1 MTFLLV
7 AALLYFLPAI
17 IGHNKRD
24 ATGIFIL
31 NLVAGWTVIGW
42 FVALLWAC
50 ASDSRVHTVLVPAG
64 AAFRYSC
71 RCGAHGARGSAVLLG
86 LRQTF
91 VIFRTRVTE

>member
-24 ATGIFIL
+24 AAGIFLL
-31 NLVAGWTVIGW
+31 NLLAGWTGIGW
-42 FVALLWAC
+42 IVALLWAC
-50 ASDSRVHTVLVPAG
+50 ASDPRVYTVLVPAG
-64 AAFRYSC
+64 AAVTVSRPV
-71 RCGAHGARGSAVLLG
+71 RRAAARGSAILLG

-91 VIFRTRVTE
+91 VIFRLRVLE

>member
-24 ATGIFIL
+24 STGIFIL

-50 ASDSRVHTVLVPAG
+50 ASDSCPR
-64 AAFRYSC
+64 
-71 RCGAHGARGSAVLLG
+71 AR
-86 LRQTF
+86 RF
-91 VIFRTRVTE
+91 VIAAVAARWSPRERNIAGLAAGICNLQDPSE

>member
-1 MTFLLV
+1 MTFLFV

-24 ATGIFIL
+24 STGIFVL
-31 NLVAGWTVIGW
+31 NLLVGWTVIGW

-64 AAFRYSC
+64 PAERYHAA
-71 RCGAHGARGSAVLLG
+71 CGTLQPVGAQYCWACGRHL
-86 LRQTF
+86 
-91 VIFRTRVTE
+91 

>member
-31 NLVAGWTVIGW
+31 NLLAGWTGIGW
-42 FVALLWAC
+42 IVALLWAC
-50 ASDSRVHTVLVPAG
+50 ASDSRVHTVFVPAG

-71 RCGAHGARGSAVLLG
+71 RCGALEPAGAQYCWACGRHL
-86 LRQTF
+86 
-91 VIFRTRVTE
+91 

>member
-24 ATGIFIL
+24 ASGIFIL

-50 ASDSRVHTVLVPAG
+50 ASDPRVQTVLAPAG
-64 AAFRYSC
+64 AAVRYHAA
-71 RCGAHGARGSAVLLG
+71 CGTLQPARAQYCWACGRHL
-86 LRQTF
+86 
-91 VIFRTRVTE
+91 